1 MYGATNYGAAV
12 LSYSTAVVT
21 YAYPYVSNTY
31 DWSEAAPPK
40 AALELNRK
48 ERRAARSK
56 QRRQK

>member
-1 MYGATNYGAAV
+1 MYGATNY
-12 LSYSTAVVT
+12 
-21 YAYPYVSNTY
+21 
-31 DWSEAAPPK
+31 EAAPPK